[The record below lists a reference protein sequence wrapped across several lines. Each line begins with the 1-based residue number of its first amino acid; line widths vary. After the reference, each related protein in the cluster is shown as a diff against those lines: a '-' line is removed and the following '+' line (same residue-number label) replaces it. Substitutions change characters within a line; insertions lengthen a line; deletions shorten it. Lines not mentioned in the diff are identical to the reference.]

1 MKQEHAN
8 AVIHSVKDTFGSTVL
23 LGSIRACETKNCA
36 VVRQKSAE
44 SKVVELFSIVSL
56 KSKNGTPKLHA
67 DVGVKSRQSGECIR
81 LSSQRKGP
89 HMIRI
94 IIKDNQII

>member
-1 MKQEHAN
+1 MWM
-8 AVIHSVKDTFGSTVL
+8 
-23 LGSIRACETKNCA
+23 KNCA

-56 KSKNGTPKLHA
+56 KSKNGMPKLRA
-67 DVGVKSRQSGECIR
+67 DIGVKSRQSGECMR
-81 LSSQRKGP
+81 LPSQRESP
-89 HMIRI
+89 HIVRI